1 MAETTQSSAQPPR
14 QTPRPPPAGTASDMP
29 TRRQQIGFVAA
40 VFGMFMAI
48 LDIQIV
54 SSSLNELQAGLAASQ
69 DQISWV
75 QTSYLIA
82 EIVMIPLS
90 GMLARIFSTRL
101 VLTVSALGFTLA
113 SLGCALS
120 TSLEALI
127 VLRAVQGFMGGAM
140 IPLTQAASFSIFPRR
155 MMGSIQA
162 VIGLVA
168 TMAPSIGPSVGGY
181 ITEYMSWHWLFL
193 VNLVP
198 GLIVATL
205 VWRNLEIDRG
215 DRGLLSRLDTPGLV
229 LMAVFLGSLEFV
241 LEEGP
246 GDDWFA
252 SSLILFWSV
261 VCTASAIGFFCR
273 VLTTRNP
280 IVDLRVFKD
289 RNFALGAIIGFWIGV
304 VLYGLVYLVPLFLG
318 SISGFSS
325 VQIGQVMFVSGV
337 VMFLMAPVAGKLS
350 DRIDLRLMLC
360 IGLVLTGLG
369 TGMNVHLTSDSGFDD
384 FFWPQVIRGAGQ
396 IMVLLS
402 VSRLAMGRLAPH
414 EIGNGSGLFN
424 VMRNLGGA
432 VGLALIDTLRELRE
446 DYHWNQM
453 IGAIDQSRQVVIDQ
467 LASYQSTF
475 AGLADP
481 WQAGVQMIAQ
491 RISIQAEVLAFDNI
505 FLWLGAVYVLGSVAA
520 FLFRRPE
527 NPASKADA
535 SESAEQSPA
544 H

>member
-1 MAETTQSSAQPPR
+1 MAE
-14 QTPRPPPAGTASDMP
+14 ASTVSEATHNDMP
-29 TRRQQIGFVAA
+29 SRRQQIGFIAA

-54 SSSLNELQAGLAASQ
+54 ASSLNELQAGLAASQ
-69 DQISWV
+69 EQISWV

-101 VLTVSALGFTLA
+101 VLTVSAVGFTLA

-120 TSLEALI
+120 TSLESLI
-127 VLRAVQGFMGGAM
+127 VLRAIQGFMGGAM

-181 ITEYMSWHWLFL
+181 ITEYLSWHWLFL

-198 GLIVATL
+198 GIIVATL
-205 VWRNLEIDRG
+205 VWRNLDIDKG
-215 DRGLLSRLDTPGLV
+215 DRGLLKRLDVIGLS

-252 SSLILFWSV
+252 SSLILFWAV
-261 VCTASAIGFFCR
+261 TCALAAIGFFWR
-273 VLTTRNP
+273 TLTIENP

-289 RNFALGAIIGFWIGV
+289 RSFALGALVGFWIGV
-304 VLYGLVYLVPLFLG
+304 VLYGLVYLVPLYLG
-318 SISGFSS
+318 TVAGFSS
-325 VQIGQVMFVSGV
+325 VQIGEVMFVSGV
-337 VMFLMAPVAGKLS
+337 VMFVMAPVAGKLS
-350 DRIDLRLMLC
+350 DTIDLRLLLC
-360 IGLVLTGLG
+360 IGLVLTGVG
-369 TGMNVHLTSDSGFDD
+369 TGMNVHLTSASGFND

-402 VSRLAMGRLAPH
+402 VSRLAMGQLAPH

-432 VGLALIDTLRELRE
+432 VGLALIDTILELRE
-446 DYHWNQM
+446 DYHWNQL
-453 IGAIDQSRQVVIDQ
+453 IGAIDTGRQVVVDQ
-467 LASYQSTF
+467 LEYYQLTLTS
-475 AGLADP
+475 LDDP
-481 WQAGVQMIAQ
+481 WRAGVGMLAQ
-491 RISIQAEVLAFDNI
+491 RISTQAEVLSYDNL
-505 FLWLGAVYVLGSVAA
+505 FLWLGAVYVFGSVVA
-520 FLFRRPE
+520 FLFTKPE
-527 NPASKADA
+527 SHDAPRKSDKPALK
-535 SESAEQSPA
+535 E
-544 H
+544 